1 MEFDVE
7 INEEQTE
14 QQEVIQETE
23 VPAEQAEEEVTEQ
36 VEAPA
41 QKAEEKPAKTYTQE
55 ELNRIV
61 ASRNARTEAK
71 LRREYDRKYG
81 DLEAVLKAGT
91 GKESVEDITGTLR
104 TFYES
109 KGVKIQP
116 KAAYSR
122 QDEERLGRADAD
134 DIINTGDEDVLEEL
148 EQLARIGKDKMTDR
162 EKARFQALAAHRQ
175 TTERAQE
182 LEKLGVSEDVYNSS
196 EFRAFAGQFNPNTP
210 IRKVYDIYRMTRPKT
225 EKRTMGSMKSQ
236 PEQKVKDYYTPA
248 EIEKMTMK
256 DLDDPK
262 VWEAVRRSMTGRA

>member
-14 QQEVIQETE
+14 QQEVTQETE
-23 VPAEQAEEEVTEQ
+23 VPAEQAEEQVSEQ
-36 VEAPA
+36 VEDSA
-41 QKAEEKPAKTYTQE
+41 QKAEEKPTKTYTQE

-81 DLEAVLKAGT
+81 ELENVLKAGT
-91 GKESVEDITGTLR
+91 GKDSVEEITATYR
-104 TFYES
+104 KFYED
-109 KGVKIQP
+109 KGIKIQP
-116 KAAYSR
+116 KPAYSR

-134 DIINTGDEDVLEEL
+134 DIINTGDDDVLEEL
-148 EQLARIGKDKMTDR
+148 EQLARIGKDKMTAR
-162 EKARFQALAAHRQ
+162 EKARFQALALHRQ
-175 TTERAQE
+175 TAERALE
-182 LEKLGVSEDVYNSS
+182 LEKLGVSEDVYNSK
-196 EFRAFAGQFNPNTP
+196 EFREFAGQFNSNTP
-210 IRKVYDIYRMTRPKT
+210 IKKVYDIYQMTKPKT
-225 EKRTMGSMKSQ
+225 EKRTMGSMKTQ
-236 PEQKVKDYYTPA
+236 AEQKVKDYYTAA